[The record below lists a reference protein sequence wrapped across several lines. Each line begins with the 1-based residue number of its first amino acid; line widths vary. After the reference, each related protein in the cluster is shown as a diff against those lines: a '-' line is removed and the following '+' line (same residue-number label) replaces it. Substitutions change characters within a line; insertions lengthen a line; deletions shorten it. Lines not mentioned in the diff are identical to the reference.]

1 MQSLWKITVED
12 YLEIVKRCREA
23 GLKAGDDMTPF
34 FLQYMAE
41 KNQKPI
47 GANEFTHEELLDQLS
62 EKHGNVLDIS
72 TNEDGKQIC
81 KIHKKKE
88 ENN

>member
-1 MQSLWKITVED
+1 MNKLWKITIDEYMEV
-12 YLEIVKRCREA
+12 VKRSKEA
-23 GLKAGDDMTPF
+23 GLKAGDDMTPI

-41 KNQKPI
+41 KNQKAI

-72 TNEDGKQIC
+72 TNDDGTQTC
-81 KIHKKKE
+81 KIHRKKD
-88 ENN
+88 